1 MTAEEDGS
9 YNIAAGAEVSVQSA
23 LKGDV
28 NKDGV
33 ISAADAAATL
43 QAVAKLTT
51 LDAIQSLAANVD
63 GATAVAAGDAA
74 KILRVVAKLD
84 PAF

>member
-1 MTAEEDGS
+1 MES
-9 YNIAAGAEVSVQSA
+9 I
-23 LKGDV
+23 LLGDV

-51 LDAIQSLAANVD
+51 LEEIQSLAANVD
-63 GATAVAAGDAA
+63 GGSAVAAGDAA

-84 PAF
+84 DPF